1 MGSDSDL
8 PSHDP
13 RVSRPVGVGPG
24 WDRAA
29 EKLREMIPREMVEQ
43 ILLYR
48 PYRRE
53 GREWGTAAVL
63 RRDGPER
70 HTVFTVRYMV
80 VIRGKERGKHKVEF
94 EEVGAG
100 PQEVVA
106 KVLEQVADRAG
117 DAESPIPLDVDAW
130 YPPGNEKRET
140 GDGAREG

>member
-1 MGSDSDL
+1 MG
-8 PSHDP
+8 PGGGIPTPTPDP
-13 RVSRPVGVGPG
+13 RLGRSVGVGPG

-29 EKLREMIPREMVEQ
+29 EKVREMIPRELVEQ

-63 RRDGPER
+63 RRDGPDR

-80 VIRGKERGKHKVEF
+80 VLRGKERGKNKVEF

-100 PQEVVA
+100 PQDVVA
-106 KVLEQVADRAG
+106 KVLEQVAERAG
-117 DAESPIPLDVDAW
+117 DVDAPTPLDVGTW
-130 YPPGNEKRET
+130 YPEVPD
-140 GDGAREG
+140 DG